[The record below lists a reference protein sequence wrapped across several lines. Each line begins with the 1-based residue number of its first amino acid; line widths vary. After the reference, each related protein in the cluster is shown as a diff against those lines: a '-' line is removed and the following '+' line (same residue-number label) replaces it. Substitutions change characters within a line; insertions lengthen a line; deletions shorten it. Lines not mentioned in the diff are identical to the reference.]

1 MEGREEGAG
10 EGRESEVVQAQEW
23 GVFVMQGRERGV
35 QCLGERGA
43 VLWGPGGRRRL
54 AGGAAH
60 CVGGSTQHG
69 GASQP
74 AGQQAGR
81 SGRARCLLGGSSLG
95 GAAPGGSS
103 LAAAAPEGRGSVP
116 EATAPLAF

>member
-1 MEGREEGAG
+1 MYSSCRGGSEGCSAW
-10 EGRESEVVQAQEW
+10 V
-23 GVFVMQGRERGV
+23 RGV
-35 QCLGERGA
+35 QFC
-43 VLWGPGGRRRL
+43 GGQEGGGGWL
-54 AGGAAH
+54 AGLRTAWGAALS
-60 CVGGSTQHG
+60 V

-74 AGQQAGR
+74 AGQPAGR